1 MDRAEQAGLGLATAG
16 HLALLAA
23 LSLGFAATRVPPPP
37 AQPIEVS
44 FVDEVAPASQ
54 APVPSPEAPAPR
66 LAEEAGPPEAAAP
79 LPPVVQPAPPAPVA
93 ARPAPAPTPTPT
105 PAPPRAAAPAA
116 GPAPPTPAPRPAPR
130 STGRLSGL
138 LSGLSDADSPS
149 RSTQAP
155 AATAG
160 PAVQA
165 SLRAEVQRQLK
176 PHWRAPTGADAEL
189 LRTQLTVTLSPTGA
203 VLGIDDI
210 VTTGENA
217 SNRSQVK
224 LHQEQ
229 AVRAVRLAAPFRLPP
244 EYYDAWKVIRPTFD
258 KRLSQ

>member
-1 MDRAEQAGLGLATAG
+1 
-16 HLALLAA
+16 
-23 LSLGFAATRVPPPP
+23 
-37 AQPIEVS
+37 
-44 FVDEVAPASQ
+44 
-54 APVPSPEAPAPR
+54 
-66 LAEEAGPPEAAAP
+66 
-79 LPPVVQPAPPAPVA
+79 
-93 ARPAPAPTPTPT
+93 
-105 PAPPRAAAPAA
+105 
-116 GPAPPTPAPRPAPR
+116 PR

-138 LSGLSDADSPS
+138 LSGLGDADSPS

-203 VLGIDDI
+203 VLAIDDI
-210 VTTGENA
+210 ATTGENA

-244 EYYDAWKVIRPTFD
+244 EFYDAWKVIRPTFD